1 MTQPITFTNG
11 RETRKV
17 TRPKNATRE
26 EHSLLNPGRCVR
38 ESILGNEPGGGRVVQ
53 FQESHDGQK
62 GRWENKMSMESL
74 VEVLVC

>member
-38 ESILGNEPGGGRVVQ
+38 ESILGNEPGG
-53 FQESHDGQK
+53 ESCPVPRESRWAEGQM
-62 GRWENKMSMESL
+62 GE
-74 VEVLVC
+74 